1 MRISRRTLGSVAAL
15 AATLGFWVSSVSA
28 APDHQRS
35 AGMRAVYTGIAVVAN
50 VVPGVSAIYAP
61 RCLPGYVVCKVVFA
75 GMSLI
80 AAADQ
85 LVVSGAGDLEQT
97 RGILHR
103 GFAGDWYLT
112 ADHVSGAA
120 TPEPLPD
127 PPTPTGAGGGK
138 WEPPPL

>member
-1 MRISRRTLGSVAAL
+1 MPTTRRTLGTCAAL
-15 AATLGFWVSSVSA
+15 IAMLGFAVSRASA
-28 APDHQRS
+28 ASYEERPG
-35 AGMRAVYTGIAVVAN
+35 GMRAVYTGIAVIAN
-50 VVPGVSAIYAP
+50 VVPGVSALYAP
-61 RCLPGYVVCKVVFA
+61 RCLPGYVLCKAVFA

-85 LVVSGAGDLEQT
+85 LALSGGGDLEQT

-103 GFAGDWYLT
+103 GFTGDWYLT
-112 ADHVSGAA
+112 GRHVSGDV

-127 PPTPTGAGGGK
+127 PPPVSGSGGGK